1 MAKISDLLTI
11 DYSIFAFPSGLALG
25 AAVVAL
31 LYVVERRWG
40 RCKAVERARSP
51 HAACLLLGLTA
62 AYVVAG
68 GLLPALADFSSS
80 WPFVT
85 LLSALEM
92 HLALVIIHRLRSF
105 HFRRDLAFILVHA
118 GLWLALFSGMA
129 GAADTA
135 RLHALLAVG
144 EDVTTAYDE
153 NGCELP
159 LRHTM
164 RLQRF
169 AIERN
174 PANNTV
180 VQFRAWLLVDDEP
193 CELAVNS
200 PHSVGLGEDIYL
212 MSYHLNSSGTDVK
225 DCVIQVVHEPWKY
238 VTLLGIVMLLLGV
251 VWTVKTIKVE
261 GKV

>member
-129 GAADTA
+129 GAADTRKTDIFVTVQPA
-135 RLHALLAVG
+135 CRSPRLLSF
-144 EDVTTAYDE
+144 DID
-153 NGCELP
+153 
-159 LRHTM
+159 
-164 RLQRF
+164 
-169 AIERN
+169 RN
-174 PANNTV
+174 PADGSPIQYSATV
-180 VQFRAWLLVDDEP
+180 VMDGDTIGV
-193 CELAVNS
+193 AVNS
-200 PHSVGLGEDIYL
+200 PYSASIADDIYL
-212 MSYHLNSSGTDVK
+212 VDFDTDMATGEVTY
-225 DCVIQVVHEPWKY
+225 CVLQNVHQPWKY
-238 VTLLGIVMLLLGV
+238 PLLAGIVMLLTGTLAL
-251 VWTVKTIKVE
+251 TLRKRKE
-261 GKV
+261 AER

>member
-25 AAVVAL
+25 VAVVAL

-51 HAACLLLGLTA
+51 HAACMLLGLTA

-129 GAADTA
+129 GAADTRTTDLFVTVQPA
-135 RLHALLAVG
+135 GRSPRLLSF
-144 EDVTTAYDE
+144 DID
-153 NGCELP
+153 
-159 LRHTM
+159 
-164 RLQRF
+164 
-169 AIERN
+169 RN
-174 PANNTV
+174 PADGSPIQYSATV
-180 VQFRAWLLVDDEP
+180 VMDGDTIGV
-193 CELAVNS
+193 AVNS
-200 PHSVGLGEDIYL
+200 PYSASIADDIYL
-212 MSYHLNSSGTDVK
+212 VDFDTDMATGEVTY
-225 DCVIQVVHEPWKY
+225 CVLQNVHQPWKY
-238 VTLLGIVMLLLGV
+238 PLLAGIVMLLTGTLAL
-251 VWTVKTIKVE
+251 TLRKRKE
-261 GKV
+261 AER

>member
-92 HLALVIIHRLRSF
+92 HLALVIIHRLSSF

-129 GAADTA
+129 GAADTRKTDIFVTVQPA
-135 RLHALLAVG
+135 GRSPRLLSF
-144 EDVTTAYDE
+144 DID
-153 NGCELP
+153 
-159 LRHTM
+159 
-164 RLQRF
+164 
-169 AIERN
+169 RN
-174 PANNTV
+174 PADGSPIQYSATV
-180 VQFRAWLLVDDEP
+180 VMDGDTIGV
-193 CELAVNS
+193 AVNS
-200 PHSVGLGEDIYL
+200 PYSASIADDIYL
-212 MSYHLNSSGTDVK
+212 VDFDTDMATGEVTY
-225 DCVIQVVHEPWKY
+225 CVLQNVHQPWKY
-238 VTLLGIVMLLLGV
+238 PLLAGIVMLLTGTLAL
-251 VWTVKTIKVE
+251 TLRKRKE
-261 GKV
+261 AER

>member
-129 GAADTA
+129 GAADTRKTDIFVTVQPA
-135 RLHALLAVG
+135 GRSPRLLSF
-144 EDVTTAYDE
+144 DID
-153 NGCELP
+153 
-159 LRHTM
+159 
-164 RLQRF
+164 
-169 AIERN
+169 RN
-174 PANNTV
+174 PADGSPIQYSATV
-180 VQFRAWLLVDDEP
+180 VMDGDTIGV
-193 CELAVNS
+193 AVNS
-200 PHSVGLGEDIYL
+200 PYSASIADDIYL
-212 MSYHLNSSGTDVK
+212 VDFDTDMATGEVTY
-225 DCVIQVVHEPWKY
+225 CVLQNVHQPWKY
-238 VTLLGIVMLLLGV
+238 PLLAGIVMLLTGTLAL
-251 VWTVKTIKVE
+251 TLRKRKE
-261 GKV
+261 A

>member
-51 HAACLLLGLTA
+51 HAACLLLGLIA

-129 GAADTA
+129 GAADTRKTDIFVTVQPA
-135 RLHALLAVG
+135 GRSPRLLSF
-144 EDVTTAYDE
+144 DID
-153 NGCELP
+153 
-159 LRHTM
+159 
-164 RLQRF
+164 
-169 AIERN
+169 RN
-174 PANNTV
+174 PADGSPIQYSATV
-180 VQFRAWLLVDDEP
+180 VMDGDTIGV
-193 CELAVNS
+193 AVNS
-200 PHSVGLGEDIYL
+200 PYSASIADDIYL
-212 MSYHLNSSGTDVK
+212 VDFDTDMATGEVTY
-225 DCVIQVVHEPWKY
+225 CVLQNVHQPWKY
-238 VTLLGIVMLLLGV
+238 PLLAGIVMLLTGTLAL
-251 VWTVKTIKVE
+251 TLRKRKE
-261 GKV
+261 AER

>member
-11 DYSIFAFPSGLALG
+11 DYSIFAFPSGRALG

-129 GAADTA
+129 GAADTRENDIFVTVQPTGRSP
-135 RLHALLAVG
+135 RLLSF
-144 EDVTTAYDE
+144 DID
-153 NGCELP
+153 
-159 LRHTM
+159 
-164 RLQRF
+164 
-169 AIERN
+169 RN
-174 PANNTV
+174 PADGSPIQYSATV
-180 VQFRAWLLVDDEP
+180 VIDGDTIGV
-193 CELAVNS
+193 AVNS
-200 PHSVGLGEDIYL
+200 PYSASITDDIYL
-212 MSYHLNSSGTDVK
+212 VDFDTDMATGEVTY
-225 DCVIQVVHEPWKY
+225 CVLKNVHQPWKY
-238 VTLLGIVMLLLGV
+238 PLLAGIVMLLTGTLAL
-251 VWTVKTIKVE
+251 TLRKRKE
-261 GKV
+261 AER

>member
-51 HAACLLLGLTA
+51 HAACMLLGLTA

-129 GAADTA
+129 GAADTRKTDIFVTVQPA
-135 RLHALLAVG
+135 GRSPRLLSF
-144 EDVTTAYDE
+144 DID
-153 NGCELP
+153 
-159 LRHTM
+159 
-164 RLQRF
+164 
-169 AIERN
+169 RN
-174 PANNTV
+174 PADGSPIQYSATV
-180 VQFRAWLLVDDEP
+180 VMDGDTIGV
-193 CELAVNS
+193 AVNS
-200 PHSVGLGEDIYL
+200 PYSASIADDIYL
-212 MSYHLNSSGTDVK
+212 VDFDTDMATGEVTY
-225 DCVIQVVHEPWKY
+225 CVLQNVHQPWKY
-238 VTLLGIVMLLLGV
+238 PLLAGIVMLLTGTLALTLRKRKEAGR
-251 VWTVKTIKVE
+251 
-261 GKV
+261 

>member
-68 GLLPALADFSSS
+68 GLLSALADFSSS

-129 GAADTA
+129 GAADTRKTDIFVTVQPA
-135 RLHALLAVG
+135 GRSPRLLSF
-144 EDVTTAYDE
+144 DID
-153 NGCELP
+153 
-159 LRHTM
+159 
-164 RLQRF
+164 
-169 AIERN
+169 RN
-174 PANNTV
+174 PADGSPIQYSATV
-180 VQFRAWLLVDDEP
+180 VMDGDTIGV
-193 CELAVNS
+193 AVNS
-200 PHSVGLGEDIYL
+200 PYSASIADDIYL
-212 MSYHLNSSGTDVK
+212 VDFDTDMATGEVTY
-225 DCVIQVVHEPWKY
+225 CVLQNVHQPWKY
-238 VTLLGIVMLLLGV
+238 PLLAGIVMLLTGTLAL
-251 VWTVKTIKVE
+251 TLRKRKE
-261 GKV
+261 AER

>member
-129 GAADTA
+129 GAADTRETDIFVTMQPA
-135 RLHALLAVG
+135 GRSPRLLSF
-144 EDVTTAYDE
+144 DID
-153 NGCELP
+153 
-159 LRHTM
+159 
-164 RLQRF
+164 
-169 AIERN
+169 RN
-174 PANNTV
+174 PADGSPIQYSATV
-180 VQFRAWLLVDDEP
+180 VMDGDTIGV
-193 CELAVNS
+193 AVNS
-200 PHSVGLGEDIYL
+200 PYSASIADDIYL
-212 MSYHLNSSGTDVK
+212 VDFDTDMATGEVTY
-225 DCVIQVVHEPWKY
+225 CVLQNVHQPWKY
-238 VTLLGIVMLLLGV
+238 PLLAGIVMLLTGTLAL
-251 VWTVKTIKVE
+251 TLRKRKE
-261 GKV
+261 AER

>member
-11 DYSIFAFPSGLALG
+11 DYSIVAFPSGLALG

-51 HAACLLLGLTA
+51 HAACLILGLTA

-129 GAADTA
+129 GAADTRKTDIFVTVQPA
-135 RLHALLAVG
+135 GRSPRLLSF
-144 EDVTTAYDE
+144 DID
-153 NGCELP
+153 
-159 LRHTM
+159 
-164 RLQRF
+164 
-169 AIERN
+169 RN
-174 PANNTV
+174 PADGSPIQYSATV
-180 VQFRAWLLVDDEP
+180 VMDGDTIGV
-193 CELAVNS
+193 AVNS
-200 PHSVGLGEDIYL
+200 PYSASIADDIYL
-212 MSYHLNSSGTDVK
+212 VDFDTDMATGEVTY
-225 DCVIQVVHEPWKY
+225 CVLQNVHQPWKY
-238 VTLLGIVMLLLGV
+238 PLLAGIVMLLTGTLAL
-251 VWTVKTIKVE
+251 TLRKRKE
-261 GKV
+261 AER

>member
-85 LLSALEM
+85 LLSAFAM

-129 GAADTA
+129 GAADTRKTDIFVTVQPA
-135 RLHALLAVG
+135 GRSPRLLSF
-144 EDVTTAYDE
+144 DID
-153 NGCELP
+153 
-159 LRHTM
+159 
-164 RLQRF
+164 
-169 AIERN
+169 RN
-174 PANNTV
+174 PADGSPIQYSATV
-180 VQFRAWLLVDDEP
+180 VMDGDTIGV
-193 CELAVNS
+193 AVNS
-200 PHSVGLGEDIYL
+200 PYSASIADDIYL
-212 MSYHLNSSGTDVK
+212 VDFDTDMATGEVTY
-225 DCVIQVVHEPWKY
+225 CVLQNVHQPWKY
-238 VTLLGIVMLLLGV
+238 PLLAGIVMLLTGTLAL
-251 VWTVKTIKVE
+251 TLRKRKE
-261 GKV
+261 AER

>member
-129 GAADTA
+129 GAADTRKTDIFVTVQPA
-135 RLHALLAVG
+135 GRSPRLLSF
-144 EDVTTAYDE
+144 DID
-153 NGCELP
+153 
-159 LRHTM
+159 
-164 RLQRF
+164 
-169 AIERN
+169 RN
-174 PANNTV
+174 PADGSPIQYSATV
-180 VQFRAWLLVDDEP
+180 VMDGDTIGV
-193 CELAVNS
+193 AVNS
-200 PHSVGLGEDIYL
+200 PYSASIADDIYL
-212 MSYHLNSSGTDVK
+212 VDFDTDMATGEVTY
-225 DCVIQVVHEPWKY
+225 CVLQNVHQPWKY
-238 VTLLGIVMLLLGV
+238 PLLAGIVMLITGTLAL
-251 VWTVKTIKVE
+251 TLRKRKE
-261 GKV
+261 AER

>member
-11 DYSIFAFPSGLALG
+11 DYSIVAFPSGLALG

-129 GAADTA
+129 GAADTRKTDIFVTVQPA
-135 RLHALLAVG
+135 GRSPRLLSF
-144 EDVTTAYDE
+144 DID
-153 NGCELP
+153 
-159 LRHTM
+159 
-164 RLQRF
+164 
-169 AIERN
+169 RN
-174 PANNTV
+174 PADGSPIQYSATV
-180 VQFRAWLLVDDEP
+180 VMDGDTIGV
-193 CELAVNS
+193 AVNS
-200 PHSVGLGEDIYL
+200 PYSASIADDIYL
-212 MSYHLNSSGTDVK
+212 VDFDTDMATGEVTY
-225 DCVIQVVHEPWKY
+225 CVLQNVHQPWKY
-238 VTLLGIVMLLLGV
+238 PLLAGIVMLLTGTLAL
-251 VWTVKTIKVE
+251 TLRKRKE
-261 GKV
+261 AER

>member
-51 HAACLLLGLTA
+51 HAACLLLGLIA

-129 GAADTA
+129 GAADT
-135 RLHALLAVG
+135 RKTDIFVMDG
-144 EDVTTAYDE
+144 DTIGV
-153 NGCELP
+153 
-159 LRHTM
+159 
-164 RLQRF
+164 
-169 AIERN
+169 
-174 PANNTV
+174 
-180 VQFRAWLLVDDEP
+180 
-193 CELAVNS
+193 AVNS
-200 PHSVGLGEDIYL
+200 PYSASIADDIYL
-212 MSYHLNSSGTDVK
+212 VDFDTDMATGEVTY
-225 DCVIQVVHEPWKY
+225 CVLQNVHQPWKY
-238 VTLLGIVMLLLGV
+238 PLLAGIVMLLTGTLAL
-251 VWTVKTIKVE
+251 TLRKRKE
-261 GKV
+261 AER

>member
-105 HFRRDLAFILVHA
+105 HFRCDLAFILVHA

-129 GAADTA
+129 GAADTRKTDIFVTVQPA
-135 RLHALLAVG
+135 GRSPRLLSF
-144 EDVTTAYDE
+144 DID
-153 NGCELP
+153 
-159 LRHTM
+159 
-164 RLQRF
+164 
-169 AIERN
+169 RN
-174 PANNTV
+174 PADGSPIQYSATV
-180 VQFRAWLLVDDEP
+180 VMDGDTIGV
-193 CELAVNS
+193 AVNS
-200 PHSVGLGEDIYL
+200 PYSASIADDIYL
-212 MSYHLNSSGTDVK
+212 VDFDTDMATGEVTY
-225 DCVIQVVHEPWKY
+225 CVLQNVHQPWKY
-238 VTLLGIVMLLLGV
+238 PLLAGIVMLLTGTLAL
-251 VWTVKTIKVE
+251 TLRKRKE
-261 GKV
+261 AER

>member
-25 AAVVAL
+25 VAVVAL

-129 GAADTA
+129 GAADTRKTDIFVTVQPA
-135 RLHALLAVG
+135 GRSPRLLSF
-144 EDVTTAYDE
+144 DID
-153 NGCELP
+153 
-159 LRHTM
+159 
-164 RLQRF
+164 
-169 AIERN
+169 RN
-174 PANNTV
+174 PADGSPIQYSATV
-180 VQFRAWLLVDDEP
+180 VMDGDTIGV
-193 CELAVNS
+193 AVNS
-200 PHSVGLGEDIYL
+200 PYSASIADDIYL
-212 MSYHLNSSGTDVK
+212 VDFDTDMATGEVTY
-225 DCVIQVVHEPWKY
+225 CVLQNVHQPWKY
-238 VTLLGIVMLLLGV
+238 PLLAGIVMLLTGTLAL
-251 VWTVKTIKVE
+251 TLRKRKE
-261 GKV
+261 AER

>member
-51 HAACLLLGLTA
+51 HAACMLLGLTA

-129 GAADTA
+129 GAADTRKTDIFVTMQPA
-135 RLHALLAVG
+135 GRSPRLLSF
-144 EDVTTAYDE
+144 DID
-153 NGCELP
+153 
-159 LRHTM
+159 
-164 RLQRF
+164 
-169 AIERN
+169 RN
-174 PANNTV
+174 PADGSPIQYSATV
-180 VQFRAWLLVDDEP
+180 VMDGDTIGV
-193 CELAVNS
+193 AVNS
-200 PHSVGLGEDIYL
+200 PYSASIADDIYL
-212 MSYHLNSSGTDVK
+212 VDFDTDMATGEVTY
-225 DCVIQVVHEPWKY
+225 CVLQNVHQPWKY
-238 VTLLGIVMLLLGV
+238 PLLAGIVMLLTGTLAL
-251 VWTVKTIKVE
+251 TLRKRKE
-261 GKV
+261 AER

>member
-129 GAADTA
+129 GAADTRKTDIFVTVQPA
-135 RLHALLAVG
+135 GRSPRLLSF
-144 EDVTTAYDE
+144 DID
-153 NGCELP
+153 
-159 LRHTM
+159 
-164 RLQRF
+164 
-169 AIERN
+169 RN
-174 PANNTV
+174 PADGSPIQYSATV
-180 VQFRAWLLVDDEP
+180 VMDGDTIGV
-193 CELAVNS
+193 AVNS
-200 PHSVGLGEDIYL
+200 PYSASIADDIYL
-212 MSYHLNSSGTDVK
+212 VDFETDMATGEVTY
-225 DCVIQVVHEPWKY
+225 CVLQNVHQPWKY
-238 VTLLGIVMLLLGV
+238 PLLAGIVMLLTGTLAL
-251 VWTVKTIKVE
+251 TLRKRKE
-261 GKV
+261 AER

>member
-129 GAADTA
+129 GAADTRKTDIFVTMQPA
-135 RLHALLAVG
+135 GRSPRLLSF
-144 EDVTTAYDE
+144 DID
-153 NGCELP
+153 
-159 LRHTM
+159 
-164 RLQRF
+164 
-169 AIERN
+169 RN
-174 PANNTV
+174 PADGSPIQYSATV
-180 VQFRAWLLVDDEP
+180 VMDGDTIGI
-193 CELAVNS
+193 AVNS
-200 PHSVGLGEDIYL
+200 PYSASIADDIYL
-212 MSYHLNSSGTDVK
+212 VDFDTDMATGEVTY
-225 DCVIQVVHEPWKY
+225 CVLQNVHQPWKY
-238 VTLLGIVMLLLGV
+238 PLLAGIVMLLTGTLAL
-251 VWTVKTIKVE
+251 TLRKRKE
-261 GKV
+261 AER

>member
-105 HFRRDLAFILVHA
+105 HFRR
-118 GLWLALFSGMA
+118 GLALFSGMA
-129 GAADTA
+129 GAADTRKTDIFVTVQPA
-135 RLHALLAVG
+135 GRSPRLLSF
-144 EDVTTAYDE
+144 DID
-153 NGCELP
+153 
-159 LRHTM
+159 
-164 RLQRF
+164 
-169 AIERN
+169 RN
-174 PANNTV
+174 PADGSPIQYSATV
-180 VQFRAWLLVDDEP
+180 VMDGDTIGV
-193 CELAVNS
+193 AVNS
-200 PHSVGLGEDIYL
+200 PYSASIADDIYL
-212 MSYHLNSSGTDVK
+212 VDFDTDMATGEVTY
-225 DCVIQVVHEPWKY
+225 CVLQNVHQPWKY
-238 VTLLGIVMLLLGV
+238 PLLAGIVMLLTGTLAL
-251 VWTVKTIKVE
+251 TLRKRKE
-261 GKV
+261 AER